1 MKSSLNQLFTDMNLG
16 SQLIRNV
23 QNRFGNCPSNGSL
36 EELNDAQ
43 LKARRQKIKSVY
55 LVLGLCAL
63 ITLLTN
69 GFATYDTL
77 QLFIPFTVLMVGLFI
92 VVYKEYR
99 NKIDRINELLNE
111 TN

>member
-1 MKSSLNQLFTDMNLG
+1 MNIA

-23 QNRFGNCPSNGSL
+23 QNRFGNCTSDGSL

-55 LVLGLCAL
+55 FVLGLCAS
-63 ITLLTN
+63 ITLIAHS
-69 GFATYDTL
+69 FATYDTL
-77 QLFIPFTVLMVGLFI
+77 QLFIPFTVMMVSLFI

-111 TN
+111 TS

>member
-1 MKSSLNQLFTDMNLG
+1 MNVAK
-16 SQLIRNV
+16 QLIRNV
-23 QNRFGNCPSNGSL
+23 QNRFGNCTSDGSL

-55 LVLGLCAL
+55 FVLGLCAS
-63 ITLLTN
+63 ITLIAN
-69 GFATYDTL
+69 GFGTYDTL
-77 QLFIPFTVLMVGLFI
+77 QLFIPFTVMMVSLFI

-111 TN
+111 TS